1 MKKAF
6 LATTLLIASTTT
18 SFASTQ
24 KLDAKWVI
32 SSIETTEVSSGSDT
46 NGSRSG
52 YNDYRDDEYYRKGY
66 NGYGYR
72 GGDVAG
78 SEGGSTTAGTGTF
91 NDRSEK
97 VGTVIGIAKDIV
109 ALGEQVYELVKK
121 GKPTNTTE
129 YAPISV
135 LPKAAVSGREV
146 DWDELENF
154 SMPTEKK
161 FVTSIKNGVGNEVV
175 RFEYM
180 VIFSHSGTF
189 NGAGKYITGAEIVP
203 VSVKTSFGWDF
214 SATMK
219 LGGIMNNGTVADP
232 IAGVNLTIK
241 YKMDS
246 WSSAFERNDLIYING
261 AGQIKSY
268 SR

>member
-1 MKKAF
+1 MLFQIFRTAGVKNSAKTHNLFWPLSEPLSFAKTLINLRLSLRVFLKSTRGGFMKKAF

-46 NGSRSG
+46 NGSRGG

-91 NDRSEK
+91 NDRAEK

-109 ALGEQVYELVKK
+109 ALGEQIYELVKK
-121 GKPTNTTE
+121 
-129 YAPISV
+129 
-135 LPKAAVSGREV
+135 
-146 DWDELENF
+146 
-154 SMPTEKK
+154 
-161 FVTSIKNGVGNEVV
+161 
-175 RFEYM
+175 
-180 VIFSHSGTF
+180 
-189 NGAGKYITGAEIVP
+189 
-203 VSVKTSFGWDF
+203 
-214 SATMK
+214 
-219 LGGIMNNGTVADP
+219 
-232 IAGVNLTIK
+232 
-241 YKMDS
+241 
-246 WSSAFERNDLIYING
+246 
-261 AGQIKSY
+261 
-268 SR
+268 

>member
-6 LATTLLIASTTT
+6 LATTLLIVSTATT
-18 SFASTQ
+18 FASTQ
-24 KLDAKWVI
+24 KLDPKWVV

-46 NGSRSG
+46 NGSRGG

-72 GGDVAG
+72 GGEVAG
-78 SEGGSTTAGTGTF
+78 SEGGSTAGTGTF
-91 NDRSEK
+91 NDRAEK

-109 ALGEQVYELVKK
+109 ALGEQIYELVKK

-161 FVTSIKNGVGNEVV
+161 FVTVIKNGTGKEVV

-189 NGAGKYITGAEIVP
+189 NGAGKYITGAEIIP

-232 IAGVNLTIK
+232 VAGVNLTIK

-261 AGQIKSY
+261 KGEIKSY
-268 SR
+268 TR